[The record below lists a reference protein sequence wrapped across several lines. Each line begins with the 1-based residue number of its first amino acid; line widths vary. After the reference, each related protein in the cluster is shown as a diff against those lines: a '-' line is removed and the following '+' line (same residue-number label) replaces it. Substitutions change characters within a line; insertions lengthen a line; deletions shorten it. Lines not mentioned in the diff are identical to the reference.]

1 MLFLL
6 FYKIDKISSQK
17 YKKIKHNLILNRYFD
32 NIIKSYCTQKKTHLT
47 FFNKKVIIEKETSPN
62 LKKKMKELRYLDK
75 YFIKYKFSFSLGILI
90 TIIAQIFSLFTPKL
104 ISSSLE
110 AIEKFDK
117 LSSVEKSSTM
127 VIGQYREEL
136 IHNVLLIIATTIIA
150 GFLTFL
156 MRQTLIVM
164 SRHIE
169 FDLKNE
175 VFRQYENLSQNF
187 YKQNRTGD
195 LMNRISEDV
204 SKVRMYVGPAVMYTI
219 NTFIR
224 FAIVIAYMYNVSP
237 RLTLY
242 TLLPLPILSY
252 AIFKLSSEINI
263 RSTVFQQYL
272 SKVSSFTQEIFS
284 GIRVI
289 KAYSLENQ
297 QQNNLISLAEE
308 SKSKSLS
315 LARVQSLFGPLMLA
329 LIGISNLVLIYFGGM
344 LYINGT
350 IKSIGTIAE
359 FILYVNMLTWPVAS
373 LGWVSSMVQ
382 EAEASQKR
390 LNEFLKI
397 VPDIQNNNP
406 SSSTVDGTISFENVS
421 YTYEDTNI
429 EALKN
434 ISFTVKKG
442 ETLAILGKT
451 GSGKST
457 LLSLISRMYDVTEG
471 QVKIDGKEISQLN
484 LFDLRNS
491 IGIVPQDA
499 FLFSDSI
506 KNNIKFGKENAT
518 DDEVIAA
525 AKSAVVHDNIEG
537 FNKGYDTILG
547 ERGITLS
554 GGQKQRVSIARAI
567 IKKPEIL
574 LFDDCLSAVDTET
587 EEAILNNLFEICKDK
602 TTIIVSHRVSSAKN
616 ADKIIILENGKIIQ
630 QGFHNQLINENGYYS
645 ALYLKQLSEKEL
657 L

>member
-1 MLFLL
+1 
-6 FYKIDKISSQK
+6 
-17 YKKIKHNLILNRYFD
+17 
-32 NIIKSYCTQKKTHLT
+32 
-47 FFNKKVIIEKETSPN
+47 
-62 LKKKMKELRYLDK
+62 MKELGYLNK
-75 YFIKYKFSFSLGILI
+75 YFIKYKYSFLLGIFI

-104 ISSSLE
+104 ISKSFKV
-110 AIEKFDK
+110 IEGFSKDNTV
-117 LSSVEKSSTM
+117 SKS
-127 VIGQYREEL
+127 IIQQEL
-136 IHNVLLIIATTIIA
+136 ITNISLIILTTIIA
-150 GFLTFL
+150 GFLSFL

-204 SKVRMYVGPAVMYTI
+204 SKVRMYVGPAVMYAI

-224 FAIVIAYMYNVSP
+224 FAIVIVYMFSVSP
-237 RLTLY
+237 KLTLY

-252 AIFKLSSEINI
+252 AIFKLSSEINK
-263 RSTVFQQYL
+263 RSTIFQQYL

-289 KAYSLENQ
+289 KAYSLEKQ
-297 QQNNLISLAEE
+297 HQNNMMELAIE
-308 SKSKSLS
+308 SKKKSMD
-315 LARVQSLFGPLMLA
+315 LAKIQALFGPLMIA
-329 LIGISNLVLIYFGGM
+329 LIGISNLVVIYFGGLM
-344 LYINGT
+344 YIHGS
-350 IKSIGTIAE
+350 IKNIGIIAE

-390 LNEFLKI
+390 INEFLKI
-397 VPDIQNNNP
+397 EPEIHNKNQEK
-406 SSSTVDGTISFENVS
+406 SIIEGAISFENVS
-421 YTYEDTNI
+421 YTYVDTLI
-429 EALKN
+429 KALEN
-434 ISFTVKKG
+434 VSFTVHKG

-457 LLSLISRMYDVTEG
+457 IVSLISRLYDTTEG
-471 QVKIDGKEISQLN
+471 RITIDGKEISSLN
-484 LFDLRNS
+484 LYDIRNS

-499 FLFSDSI
+499 FLFSDTV

-518 DDEVIAA
+518 DEEVEAA
-525 AKSAVVHDNIEG
+525 AKSAVVHDNIMG
-537 FNKGYDTILG
+537 FNTQYDTILG

-567 IKKPEIL
+567 IKNPKIL

-587 EEAILNNLFEICKDK
+587 EETILKNLQEICKDK

-616 ADKIIILENGKIIQ
+616 ADRIIILDEGKIVE
-630 QGFHNQLINENGYYS
+630 QGSHNQLINLEGYYA
-645 ALYLKQLSEKEL
+645 ALYTKQLSEKEL
-657 L
+657 E

>member
-1 MLFLL
+1 
-6 FYKIDKISSQK
+6 
-17 YKKIKHNLILNRYFD
+17 
-32 NIIKSYCTQKKTHLT
+32 
-47 FFNKKVIIEKETSPN
+47 
-62 LKKKMKELRYLDK
+62 MKELGYLNK
-75 YFIKYKFSFSLGILI
+75 YFIKYKYSFLLGIFI

-104 ISSSLE
+104 ISKSFKV
-110 AIEKFDK
+110 IEGFSKDNTV
-117 LSSVEKSSTM
+117 SKS
-127 VIGQYREEL
+127 IIQQEL
-136 IHNVLLIIATTIIA
+136 ITNISLIILTTIIA
-150 GFLTFL
+150 GFLSFL

-204 SKVRMYVGPAVMYTI
+204 SKVRMYVGPAVMYAI

-224 FAIVIAYMYNVSP
+224 FAIVIVYMFSVSP
-237 RLTLY
+237 KLTLY

-252 AIFKLSSEINI
+252 AIFKLSSEINK
-263 RSTVFQQYL
+263 RSTIFQQYL

-289 KAYSLENQ
+289 KAYSLEKQ
-297 QQNNLISLAEE
+297 HQNNMVELATE
-308 SKSKSLS
+308 SKKKSMD
-315 LARVQSLFGPLMLA
+315 LAKIQALFGPLMIA
-329 LIGISNLVLIYFGGM
+329 LIGISNLVVIYFGGLM
-344 LYINGT
+344 YIHGS
-350 IKSIGTIAE
+350 IKNIGVIAE

-390 LNEFLKI
+390 INEFLKI
-397 VPDIQNNNP
+397 EPEIHNKNQEK
-406 SSSTVDGTISFENVS
+406 SIIEGAISFENVS
-421 YTYEDTNI
+421 YTYVDTLI
-429 EALKN
+429 KALEN
-434 ISFTVKKG
+434 VSFTVHKG

-457 LLSLISRMYDVTEG
+457 IISLISRLYDTTEG
-471 QVKIDGKEISQLN
+471 HITIDGKEISSLN
-484 LFDLRNS
+484 LYDIRNS

-499 FLFSDSI
+499 FLFSDTV

-518 DDEVIAA
+518 DEEVEAA
-525 AKSAVVHDNIEG
+525 AKSAVVHDNIMG
-537 FNKGYDTILG
+537 FNTQYDTIIG

-567 IKKPEIL
+567 IKNPEIL

-587 EEAILNNLFEICKDK
+587 EEAILNNLQEICKDK

-616 ADKIIILENGKIIQ
+616 ADRIIILDEGKILE
-630 QGFHNQLINENGYYS
+630 QGSHNQLINLEGYYA
-645 ALYLKQLSEKEL
+645 ALYTKQLSEKEL
-657 L
+657 E

>member
-1 MLFLL
+1 
-6 FYKIDKISSQK
+6 
-17 YKKIKHNLILNRYFD
+17 
-32 NIIKSYCTQKKTHLT
+32 
-47 FFNKKVIIEKETSPN
+47 
-62 LKKKMKELRYLDK
+62 MKELSYLNK
-75 YFIKYKFSFSLGILI
+75 YFIKYKYSFLLGIVI
-90 TIIAQIFSLFTPKL
+90 TVIAQIFSLFTPKL
-104 ISSSLE
+104 ISKSLG

-117 LSSVEKSSTM
+117 LSENEKASQAIISVF
-127 VIGQYREEL
+127 RNEL
-136 IHNVLLIIATTIIA
+136 LNNILLIIATTIVA

-224 FAIVIAYMYNVSP
+224 FAIVIVYMYNVSP

-252 AIFKLSSEINI
+252 AIFKLSSEINK
-263 RSTVFQQYL
+263 RSTIFQQYL

-289 KAYSLENQ
+289 KAYSLEDQ
-297 QQNNLISLAEE
+297 HQNNIVMLADE

-315 LARVQSLFGPLMLA
+315 LAKVQSLFGPLMLA
-329 LIGISNLVLIYFGGM
+329 LIGISNLIVIYFGGLM
-344 LYINGT
+344 YINGT

-390 LNEFLKI
+390 INEFLKI
-397 VPDIQNNNP
+397 VPEIKNKN
-406 SSSTVDGTISFENVS
+406 SEKSIIKGEISFENVS

-429 EALKN
+429 KALQN
-434 ISFTVKKG
+434 VSFSVKKG

-457 LLSLISRMYDVTEG
+457 ILSLLSRLYDVTEG
-471 QVKIDGKEISQLN
+471 KITIDGYEISALN
-484 LFDLRNS
+484 LYDLRNS

-506 KNNIKFGKENAT
+506 RNNIKFGKENAT
-518 DDEVIAA
+518 DEEVESA
-525 AKSAVVHDNIEG
+525 AKSAVVHENIMG
-537 FNKGYDTILG
+537 FTKQYDTILG

-567 IKKPEIL
+567 IKNPAIL

-587 EEAILNNLFEICKDK
+587 EEAILNNLNEICKDK

-616 ADKIIILENGKIIQ
+616 ADRIIILEDGKVLE
-630 QGFHNQLINENGYYS
+630 QGTHNQLINQEGYYAS
-645 ALYLKQLSEKEL
+645 LYLKQLSEKEMQ
-657 L
+657 

>member
-1 MLFLL
+1 
-6 FYKIDKISSQK
+6 
-17 YKKIKHNLILNRYFD
+17 
-32 NIIKSYCTQKKTHLT
+32 
-47 FFNKKVIIEKETSPN
+47 
-62 LKKKMKELRYLDK
+62 MKELLYLNK
-75 YFIKYKFSFSLGILI
+75 YFVKYKYSFSLGII
-90 TIIAQIFSLFTPKL
+90 FTIIAQIFMLFTPKL
-104 ISSSLE
+104 ISSSFK
-110 AIEKFDK
+110 AIEAFSEDK
-117 LSSVEKSSTM
+117 DIAASV
-127 VIGQYREEL
+127 IREEL
-136 IHNVLLIIATTIIA
+136 IRNILLIIATTIIA

-175 VFRQYENLSQNF
+175 VFRQYENLTQNF
-187 YKQNRTGD
+187 YKKNRTGD

-204 SKVRMYVGPAVMYTI
+204 SKVRMYVGPAVMYSI
-219 NTFIR
+219 NTVIR
-224 FAIVIAYMYNVSP
+224 FTIVIVYMYNVSP
-237 RLTLY
+237 LLTLY
-242 TLLPLPILSY
+242 TILPLPLLSY
-252 AIFKLSSEINI
+252 GIFKLSSEINK
-263 RSTVFQQYL
+263 RSTIFQQYL
-272 SKVSSFTQEIFS
+272 SKVSTFSQEIFS

-297 QQNNLISLAEE
+297 HQNNMVSLAKE

-315 LARVQSLFGPLMLA
+315 LAKVQSLFGPLMLA
-329 LIGISNLVLIYFGGM
+329 LIGISNLVVIYFGGLM
-344 LYINGT
+344 YIEGT

-397 VPDIQNNNP
+397 EPEIKNKNP
-406 SSSTVDGTISFENVS
+406 NASIINGSISFENVS

-429 EALKN
+429 KALQN

-457 LLSLISRMYDVTEG
+457 ILALISRLYDVT
-471 QVKIDGKEISQLN
+471 DGKIAIDSQEISSLN
-484 LFDLRNS
+484 LYDLRNS

-506 KNNIKFGKENAT
+506 RNNIKFGKENAT
-518 DDEVIAA
+518 DKEVESA
-525 AKSAVVHDNIEG
+525 AKSAVVHDNIIG
-537 FNKGYDTILG
+537 FKKQYETVLG

-567 IKKPEIL
+567 IKNPPIL

-587 EEAILNNLFEICKDK
+587 EETILNNLNEICKDK

-616 ADKIIILENGKIIQ
+616 AHKIIIIDDGKIVE
-630 QGFHNQLINENGYYS
+630 QGSHNQLVNQAGYYAS
-645 ALYLKQLSEKEL
+645 LYLKQLSEKEL
-657 L
+657 Q

>member
-1 MLFLL
+1 
-6 FYKIDKISSQK
+6 
-17 YKKIKHNLILNRYFD
+17 
-32 NIIKSYCTQKKTHLT
+32 
-47 FFNKKVIIEKETSPN
+47 
-62 LKKKMKELRYLDK
+62 MKELSYLNK
-75 YFIKYKFSFSLGILI
+75 YFIKYKYSFSLGILI
-90 TIIAQIFSLFTPKL
+90 TIIAQIFFLFTPKL
-104 ISSSLE
+104 VSKCFDV
-110 AIEKFDK
+110 IERFLK
-117 LSSVEKSSTM
+117 LSETDRNSAIIVDFY
-127 VIGQYREEL
+127 QREL
-136 IHNVLLIIATTIIA
+136 IHNALLITASAIVG

-175 VFRQYENLSQNF
+175 VFKQYENLSQNF

-204 SKVRMYVGPAVMYTI
+204 SKVRMYVGPAVMYSI

-224 FAIVIAYMYNVSP
+224 FAIVILYMYNVSP
-237 RLTLY
+237 LLTLY
-242 TLLPLPILSY
+242 TILPLPILSY
-252 AIFKLSSEINI
+252 CIFKLSSEINK
-263 RSTVFQQYL
+263 RSTTFQQYL
-272 SKVSSFTQEIFS
+272 SKVSSFSQEIFS

-297 QQNNLISLAEE
+297 HQNNMIDLAEE
-308 SKSKSLS
+308 SKRKSLS
-315 LARVQSLFGPLMLA
+315 LARVQSLFGPLMIA
-329 LIGISNLVLIYFGGM
+329 LIGISNLVVIYFGGVM
-344 LYINGT
+344 YINGT
-350 IKSIGTIAE
+350 IPNIGTIAE

-397 VPDIQNNNP
+397 EPEIKNNNP
-406 SSSTVDGTISFENVS
+406 NSSDIQGSIAFENVNF
-421 YTYEDTNI
+421 TYADTNI

-434 ISFTVKKG
+434 VTFTVKKG

-457 LLSLISRMYDVTEG
+457 ILSLISRLYDVTDG
-471 QVKIDGKEISQLN
+471 RITIDGNEISTLN
-484 LFDLRNS
+484 LNDLRNN

-499 FLFSDSI
+499 FLFSDTI
-506 KNNIKFGKENAT
+506 KNNIKFGNQNAT
-518 DDEVIAA
+518 DEEVIEA
-525 AKSAVVHDNIEG
+525 AKSAVVHDNIAA
-537 FNKGYDTILG
+537 FNKQYDTVLG

-567 IKKPEIL
+567 IKNPAIL

-587 EEAILNNLFEICKDK
+587 EETILNNLFEICKNK

-616 ADKIIILENGKIIQ
+616 ADKIIILEDGKIIQ
-630 QGFHNQLINENGYYS
+630 QGSHNQLINQEGYYS
-645 ALYLKQLSEKEL
+645 SLYLKQLSEKEL